1 MPAARP
7 NLLFIMTD
15 QQRFDTLT
23 VNGNPAM
30 HTPVLDALARS
41 GANLQRYYTNAP
53 VCGPSRA
60 CLFTGRYPH
69 SHAVRENYCVL
80 EAGREIH
87 LFRALK
93 QAGYRL
99 GYCGKN
105 HLVDEQERVNFDF
118 FDGRGSDEPAPAEK
132 PLMDEFWEWRKRPG
146 GVPPGTSEIWRATYV
161 HDQPP
166 EATRTWQTAQAG
178 IEFLERQ
185 RGSAEPFA
193 LCVSFEDPHVP
204 HLALRE
210 YFDKYPLDQIDL
222 LPFEGESEL
231 ATKARRW
238 AIKYGAFNAAAAT
251 EADKRRYIAVY
262 RAMISWVDTQ
272 VGRLLAALDATGR
285 REDTLVVFTS
295 DHGDFNFQH
304 GLAKKDL
311 VLAECLLH
319 VPCLFSWP
327 GRIPPKVHAAPDTM
341 AEEVDIVPTLL
352 DLLGLERPLGVQGE
366 SFAPLLLGRSLRH
379 KDVVF
384 AEVCP
389 PYLYNKYADFE
400 AFAADHGGRGR
411 TPFNVPGDFT
421 KSIREAR
428 WRYVWYGNGEEE
440 LYDHEA
446 DPLERRNRA
455 ADPDCAAEKLRLKL
469 RLLEWHA
476 LTEDPLDSNLRRDLQ
491 SRYDRWIPL
500 SVQPGKHEQP
510 RWKETLHLK
519 LAKKP

>member
-30 HTPVLDALARS
+30 RTPVLDALARS

-69 SHAVRENYCVL
+69 SHRVRENYCVL

-93 QAGYRL
+93 QAGYSL

-105 HLVDEQERVNFDF
+105 HLVDDQEKANFDF

-132 PLMDEFWEWRKRPG
+132 PLMDAFWAWRNRPG

-161 HDQPP
+161 HDAPP
-166 EATRTWQTAQAG
+166 ESTRTWQTAQAG
-178 IEFLERQ
+178 VEFLQRQ
-185 RGSAEPFA
+185 HGSTQPFA

-210 YFDKYPLDQIDL
+210 YFEKYPLDQIDL
-222 LPFEGESEL
+222 IPFDGEAEL

-238 AIKYGAFNAAAAT
+238 AIKYGAFNAEAAT
-251 EADKRRYIAVY
+251 DADKRRYIAVY

-327 GRIPPKVHAAPDTM
+327 GRIAPRVLDAPDTM

-352 DLLGLERPLGVQGE
+352 ELLGLDIPVGVQGR
-366 SFAPLLLGRSLRH
+366 SFAPLVLGRAAAH

-389 PYLYNKYADFE
+389 PYLFNKYADFE
-400 AFAADHGGRGR
+400 AFAAEHGGRGK

-421 KSIREAR
+421 KAIRERR

-440 LYDHEA
+440 LYDLDA
-446 DPLERRNRA
+446 DPLERRNLA
-455 ADPDCAAEKLRLKL
+455 ADPAHAAEKTRLRL
-469 RLLEWHA
+469 RLLEWNA
-476 LTEDPLDSNLRRDLQ
+476 LTEDPLDANLLRDLQ
-491 SRYDRWIPL
+491 ARYDRWIPL
-500 SVQPGKHEQP
+500 SVQSGKHEHP
-510 RWKETLHLK
+510 RWKETIHLK
-519 LAKKP
+519 LAKTP